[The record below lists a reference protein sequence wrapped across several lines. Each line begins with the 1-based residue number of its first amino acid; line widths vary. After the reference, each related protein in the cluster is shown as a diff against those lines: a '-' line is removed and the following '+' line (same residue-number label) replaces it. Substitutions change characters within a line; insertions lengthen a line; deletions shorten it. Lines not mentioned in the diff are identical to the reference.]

1 MSSVTPP
8 SATPRISET
17 IFRGRW
23 IIGGLILLAV
33 FSFLSAVLRVPTD
46 DVNLSIR
53 NPKGSGAMALAEVL
67 RHEGVLV
74 SEAYSVRDLESYSSK
89 DTVVITNTNEID
101 DATLRE
107 ILHTPTNLLI
117 LGTLAQ
123 GKRFDPYVESVPAG
137 SPEEIR
143 AQCDFPGATAARTIS
158 STRGSLRPLRQPETA
173 CFPLQDNAFA
183 YVSFKRPEGFRL
195 ALLSEDSLARNDT
208 ITAAGNAALLLNL
221 LSSSP
226 QVGWVNGT
234 TFQQGSDQNGKDQ
247 PLLPDFFLIALVYL
261 FVAAF
266 VFTLAQGRRL
276 GRVVPEELPVVVH
289 GAEAVYGRGRLY
301 EKSGAVAVAAHKA
314 REYTARR
321 LGSALHIPTPTTPP
335 VMVREV
341 SRYTG
346 VDESQVYDLLY
357 GEVPVTAR
365 GLGNLLH
372 DLYLLTKTNPRKES

>member
-1 MSSVTPP
+1 MSSATPP
-8 SATPRISET
+8 TATPRISEA

-23 IIGGLILLAV
+23 VIGGLVLLAV
-33 FSFLSAVLRVPTD
+33 FSFLSAVLRAPTD

-67 RHEGVLV
+67 RHQGVLV
-74 SEAYSVRDLESYSSK
+74 SDLYSVRDLESYSAK
-89 DTVVITNTNEID
+89 DTVVITNTNQID

-117 LGTLAQ
+117 IGTLAQ
-123 GKRFDPYVESVPAG
+123 EKRFDPYVQSVPAG
-137 SPEEIR
+137 SPKEIK
-143 AQCDFPGATAARTIS
+143 AQCDFPGAKAARTIS
-158 STRGSLRPLRQPETA
+158 SSRGSLRPLRQPEAA

-183 YVSFKRPEGFRL
+183 YASFKRPEGFRL

-226 QVGWVNGT
+226 RVGWVNGT
-234 TFQQGSDQNGKDQ
+234 TFQQGVDQNGQAQ

-289 GAEAVYGRGRLY
+289 GAEAVYGRGHLY
-301 EKSGAVAVAAHKA
+301 EKSGAVAAAARKA

-321 LGSALHIPTPTTPP
+321 LGTALHIPTPTTPP

-341 SRYTG
+341 SQYTG

>member
-33 FSFLSAVLRVPTD
+33 FSFLSAVLRAPTD

-67 RHEGVLV
+67 RHQGVLV

-117 LGTLAQ
+117 IGTLAQ

-143 AQCDFPGATAARTIS
+143 AQCDFPGAKAARTIS
-158 STRGSLRPLRQPETA
+158 STRGSLRPLRQPAAA

-183 YVSFKRPEGFRL
+183 YVSFERPEGFRL

-221 LSSSP
+221 LGSSP

-234 TFQQGSDQNGKDQ
+234 TFQQGTDQNGKAQ

-301 EKSGAVAVAAHKA
+301 EKSGAVAAAARKA

-321 LGSALHIPTPTTPP
+321 LGSALHIPTPTTPI

>member
-1 MSSVTPP
+1 MSSATPP
-8 SATPRISET
+8 TATPRISEA
-17 IFRGRW
+17 IFRSRW
-23 IIGGLILLAV
+23 VIGGLILLAV
-33 FSFLSAVLRVPTD
+33 FSFLSAVLRAPTD
-46 DVNLSIR
+46 DVDLSIR

-67 RHEGVLV
+67 RHRGVMV
-74 SEAYSVRDLESYSSK
+74 KDVYSMRDLDNFTSK

-101 DATLRE
+101 DVALRE

-117 LGTLAQ
+117 IGTLAQ
-123 GKRFDPYVESVPAG
+123 GKRFDPYVQSVPAG
-137 SPEEIR
+137 TPDGIE
-143 AQCDFPGATAARTIS
+143 AQCDFPGAKAAQTIS
-158 STRGSLRPLRQPETA
+158 STRGSLRPLRQPEAA
-173 CFPLQDNAFA
+173 CFPVQDNAFA
-183 YVSFKRPEGFRL
+183 YVSFKRPEGFHL

-208 ITAAGNAALLLNL
+208 IASAGNAALLLNL
-221 LSSSP
+221 LGSSP

-289 GAEAVYGRGRLY
+289 GAEAVYGRGHLY
-301 EKSGAVAVAAHKA
+301 EKSGAVAAAAHKA

-321 LGSALHIPTPTTPP
+321 IGSALHIPTPTTPP

-346 VDESQVYDLLY
+346 IAESQIHELLY
-357 GEVPVTAR
+357 GEVPTTAR
-365 GLGNLLH
+365 GLGNLMH
-372 DLYLLTKTNPRKES
+372 DLYLLTKLNPRKES